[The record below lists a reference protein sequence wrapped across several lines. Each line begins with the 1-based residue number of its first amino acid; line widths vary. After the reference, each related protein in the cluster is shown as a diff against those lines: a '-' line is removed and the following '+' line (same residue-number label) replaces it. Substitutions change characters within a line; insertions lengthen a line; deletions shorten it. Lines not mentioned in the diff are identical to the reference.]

1 MRNILVLLLF
11 LISCKE
17 KKQTIVEPIQINLPE
32 RPVIN
37 KKVVNEDNYELNIDK
52 NFVLGKFNYRKD
64 TSFVKVQMMHS
75 SKTIYLKEKF
85 IKLLYKCL
93 IKLKLKTSI

>member
-1 MRNILVLLLF
+1 MILLL
-11 LISCKE
+11 LVKK
-17 KKQTIVEPIQINLPE
+17 KKQTIVEPLQINLPE

-64 TSFVKVQMMHS
+64 TSFVKVQKIHS
-75 SKTIYLKEKF
+75 SKILYIKKKF
-85 IKLLYKCL
+85 TLLLLKCL
-93 IKLKLKTSI
+93 MMQKLKISI